1 MEMTEQYNENKEKL
15 IQILEEIEKHGN
27 YIRVASNT
35 LASIYHEQVDTE
47 TINSIDRYTHFLD
60 TIARKFSEEMK
71 SKIKQLDIYS
81 NSIGVSKELSKQ
93 TIANLINNMMS
104 ESEERLIT
112 LMEVANTAQESIKE
126 YGKLDLEESSG
137 FYEET
142 IQGLK
147 DIQDKALDVDELF
160 MELCNPV
167 SDKLYEEVKEPEESP
182 GDIVLKE
189 TEEWFKE
196 EKAKGEE
203 PKDKYWVL
211 ESFGDVIDYY
221 YEELKNVVIPLAVF
235 KSKPTFEKLSIFLFG
250 QITKHSTDV
259 NDINH
264 LIENGNVSG
273 EIGRE
278 IHLNYAQYRLIECE
292 YD

>member
-15 IQILEEIEKHGN
+15 TQILEEIEKHGN

-104 ESEERLIT
+104 ESEEKLIT

-142 IQGLK
+142 IQELK
-147 DIQDKALDVDELF
+147 DIQDKALEVDELF

-167 SDKLYEEVKEPEESP
+167 SDKLYEEVKGGRRMTKINQEEYK
-182 GDIVLKE
+182 VLKE
-189 TEEWFKE
+189 LEEWTEE
-196 EKAKGEE
+196 EE

-211 ESFGDVIDYY
+211 ESSGDVIDYY

-235 KSKPTFEKLSIFLFG
+235 KSKPTFEELSIFLFG
-250 QITKHSTDV
+250 RITERSTDV
-259 NDINH
+259 DDINY

-273 EIGRE
+273 EIGHE
-278 IHLNYAQYRLIECE
+278 VHLNYAEYRLVECE